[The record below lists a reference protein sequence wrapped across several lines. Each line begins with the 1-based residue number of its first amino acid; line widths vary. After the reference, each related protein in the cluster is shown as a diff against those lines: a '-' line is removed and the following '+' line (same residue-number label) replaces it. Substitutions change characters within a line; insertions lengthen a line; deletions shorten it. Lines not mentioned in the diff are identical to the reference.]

1 MGNSMAEHARCNDR
15 DYVAMATAANG
26 QIRALAVVN
35 TGIVEEVRTRHQML
49 PVASAA
55 LGRTMAATA
64 MLGAMLK
71 DEEKVTVQIIGD
83 GPLEHIVADA
93 DAKGNL
99 RGYVQ
104 NPNVHVPSNPQG
116 KLDVK
121 AAVGRGHLWVIRDL
135 GLKEPYRGGVP
146 LISGEIAEDFASYF
160 FRSEQTPSAVALG
173 VLVERDYSVRA
184 AGGLIL
190 QLLPGA
196 NEGIAIMLEHMLED
210 LPAIS
215 SIIDEGASPEDIIC
229 HAVDDLQPKY
239 LGQLPLRFAC
249 TCSRERCE
257 ATLIALGAV
266 ELEDMI
272 KEQGEAELICHF
284 CKERYIFDKEELE
297 AIKDQILL
305 QSARSDQD

>member
-135 GLKEPYRGGVP
+135 GLKGPYRG
-146 LISGEIAEDFASYF
+146 E
-160 FRSEQTPSAVALG
+160 SA
-173 VLVERDYSVRA
+173 D
-184 AGGLIL
+184 
-190 QLLPGA
+190 
-196 NEGIAIMLEHMLED
+196 
-210 LPAIS
+210 
-215 SIIDEGASPEDIIC
+215 
-229 HAVDDLQPKY
+229 
-239 LGQLPLRFAC
+239 
-249 TCSRERCE
+249 
-257 ATLIALGAV
+257 
-266 ELEDMI
+266 
-272 KEQGEAELICHF
+272 
-284 CKERYIFDKEELE
+284 
-297 AIKDQILL
+297 
-305 QSARSDQD
+305 